1 VLVKIGVDSRGPDAY
16 NVIKEL
22 CLAKLG
28 PITQESRMIL
38 KEFEPEPMPVRQ
50 AEENLRVIREL
61 MERSTRYSTF
71 SGFSG
76 VCAGLVSIA
85 GCLIQGFW
93 VLSLPPASRNVAFL
107 ATWTTVVLLAVGID
121 YLLTKRRA
129 PMVGK
134 TINSRLG
141 RQMVI
146 ASFPGLFS
154 GALLTLF
161 LLHHGMMEWI
171 YPFWMLS
178 YGIAVSAVGLF
189 SQREV
194 GRLGAAFIGT
204 GAFAL
209 LLETVPIGVA
219 AGTIGIVLT
228 AVAFGGF
235 HILYGVVVARR
246 GGW

>member
-1 VLVKIGVDSRGPDAY
+1 
-16 NVIKEL
+16 
-22 CLAKLG
+22 
-28 PITQESRMIL
+28 MIL
-38 KEFEPEPMPVRQ
+38 KEYEPEPMPVRQ

-71 SGFSG
+71 SGLSG
-76 VCAGLVSIA
+76 VCAGLVSIL
-85 GCLIQGFW
+85 GCLVQRFW
-93 VLSLPPASRNVAFL
+93 VLSLPPAARNGAFL
-107 ATWTTVVLLAVGID
+107 ATWSTVVALAVGID

-129 PMVGK
+129 PLVGK

-141 RQMVI
+141 RQMFL
-146 ASFPGLFS
+146 ASFPGLFA

-161 LLHHGMMEWI
+161 FLQHGMMEYV

-194 GRLGAAFIGT
+194 GRLGAAFLATGVLALAVDALQIG
-204 GAFAL
+204 L
-209 LLETVPIGVA
+209 R
-219 AGTIGIVLT
+219 AGTVGLILT
-228 AVAFGGF
+228 ALSFGGF
-235 HILYGVVVARR
+235 HILYGVTVARR

>member
-1 VLVKIGVDSRGPDAY
+1 MMY
-16 NVIKEL
+16 
-22 CLAKLG
+22 
-28 PITQESRMIL
+28 QEIRMTL
-38 KEFEPEPMPVRQ
+38 KEFEPEPVPVRQ

-85 GCLIQGFW
+85 GCLIQRFW
-93 VLSLPPASRNVAFL
+93 VLSLPPSSRNAGFL
-107 ATWTTVVLLAVGID
+107 LTWTMVVLLAIGID

-129 PMVGK
+129 PLVGK

-154 GALLTLF
+154 GSLLTLF
-161 LLHHGMMEWI
+161 LLNRGMMVSI

-194 GRLGAAFIGT
+194 GRLGAAFVVT
-204 GAFAL
+204 GAFSL
-209 LLETVPIGVA
+209 LLENLPLGVS
-219 AGTIGIVLT
+219 AGTVGLVLT

-235 HILYGVVVARR
+235 HILYGVTVARR